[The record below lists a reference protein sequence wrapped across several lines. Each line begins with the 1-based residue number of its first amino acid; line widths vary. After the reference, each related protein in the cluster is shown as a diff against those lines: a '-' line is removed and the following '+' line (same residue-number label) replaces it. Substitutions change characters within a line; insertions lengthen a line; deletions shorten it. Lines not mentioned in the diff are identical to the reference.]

1 MSLSLPLDYFL
12 RTTLVFGLAYLVTRM
27 VRRQPAAFRHVIWM
41 CAFSIAALTPVL
53 SHFGPRFQF
62 ESEAPPS
69 IAPQAAVV
77 VGPTIELVLPPAPP
91 PSKHIPYFEI
101 LWIAG
106 ILPFVVRAWNAAR
119 NAHALLK
126 NATILY
132 LPQALSGRIAESDAI
147 ATPMTLGVFRPWILL
162 PAEHRIWTGDRLRAV
177 LLHELAHVRRRDC
190 LVQWLPNILC
200 AVNWFNPLAWLA
212 RSEMLCESER
222 ACDDAVIR
230 SGITGN
236 AFAQDLVDI
245 ARSIQKGNSLMSI
258 ALTTKLERRIQRLI
272 DPSTDRA
279 ALSLGRTIVGAVLA
293 LVLLAPVAGVRA
305 DQVVR
310 VPAVSAAP
318 QVTPEPASGPEPVL
332 APAPAPRKTLPIVA
346 QAAQQEP
353 LTPSTP
359 LTPLTTLAQATP
371 TPQPAPSSQPSS
383 TGSISGVVSDPT
395 GAVVPNAIVQIHTT
409 PELLFSWNG
418 GVPIAPGAL
427 QVHQRTS
434 DVLIYRTMTGPVG
447 EWSFDGLAAGK
458 YTIEIQSP
466 GFTAFST
473 GLTVNPGLNN
483 PVVSHLSLGRI
494 SQSLT
499 ITAQASNTSAAPQA
513 RAQSSSKPIRV
524 GGNVQAAKLI
534 HRVDPVFPQSARDRG
549 VQGPVTIQAIIG
561 KDGFIKDTFQ
571 TVSDA
576 PADLAQAA
584 IDAIRLWQ
592 FEPSRLNGEPVEV
605 MTEITVNFQLQ

>member
-1 MSLSLPLDYFL
+1 MSLPLDYFL
-12 RTTLVFGLAYLVTRM
+12 RTTLVFGLAFLVTRILQ
-27 VRRQPAAFRHVIWM
+27 RQPSAFRHVIWI
-41 CAFSIAALTPVL
+41 CAFCIAALTPVL
-53 SHFGPRFQF
+53 SHFGPSFHF
-62 ESEAPPS
+62 ESEAPPT
-69 IAPQAAVV
+69 IAPKAAAVV
-77 VGPTIELVLPPAPP
+77 SSPIALVFPPAPP
-91 PSKHIPYFEI
+91 ASKKIPYFEI

-106 ILPFVVRAWNAAR
+106 ILPFVVRTWNAAR
-119 NAHALLK
+119 NARALLK
-126 NATILY
+126 NAIILN
-132 LPQALSGRIAESDAI
+132 LPQAPSSRIAESDAI

-162 PAEHRIWTGDRLRAV
+162 PAEHKLWDGDRLRAV

-190 LVQWLPNILC
+190 LVQWLPNIVC
-200 AVNWFNPLAWLA
+200 AVNWFNPLAWFA
-212 RSEMLCESER
+212 RAEMLCEGER

-230 SGITGN
+230 SGISGN

-245 ARSIQKGNSLMSI
+245 ARSIQLKGNSLMST

-279 ALSLGRTIVGAVLA
+279 VLSLGRTVFGAVLA

-318 QVTPEPASGPEPVL
+318 EVATEPALAPEPV
-332 APAPAPRKTLPIVA
+332 PAPARAPGKAAPAVP
-346 QAAQQEP
+346 QAAQPAPLTQPTP
-353 LTPSTP
+353 LTPTTP

-371 TPQPAPSSQPSS
+371 APQPAPSSQPSS
-383 TGSISGVVSDPT
+383 AGSISGVVTDPT
-395 GAVVPNAIVQIHTT
+395 GAVVPNAV
-409 PELLFSWNG
+409 
-418 GVPIAPGAL
+418 V
-427 QVHQRTS
+427 QVHGGSTNVFTYRRGPVNGS
-434 DVLIYRTMTGPVG
+434 VGEGVFVYRTVTGPLG
-447 EWSFDGLAAGK
+447 EWSFDGLPVRT
-458 YTIEIQSP
+458 YTIDIQSP
-466 GFTAFST
+466 GFAAFSNA
-473 GLTVNPGLNN
+473 LTVNPGLNDRI
-483 PVVSHLSLGRI
+483 VSHLSLGRI
-494 SQSLT
+494 SESLT
-499 ITAQASNTSAAPQA
+499 ITAQASNTSAVQP
-513 RAQSSSKPIRV
+513 RAQSSSQPIRV

-561 KDGFIKDTFQ
+561 KNGFIKDTFQ

-592 FEPSRLNGEPVEV
+592 FEPTRLNGEPVEI